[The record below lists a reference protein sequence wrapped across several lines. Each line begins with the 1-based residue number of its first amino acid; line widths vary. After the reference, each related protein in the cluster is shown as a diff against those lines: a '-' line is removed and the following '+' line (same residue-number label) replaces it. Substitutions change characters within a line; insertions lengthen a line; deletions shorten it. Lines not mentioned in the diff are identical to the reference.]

1 MRLEKASL
9 KAVKYACMNFHYAKA
24 VPINPMGF
32 SVFEDG
38 KWVGVITYSLGAN
51 MNIARE
57 FRMASGQVI
66 ELTRVALNGKQSSTS
81 KALSLSLKLI
91 KKKLPLCKIILSYAD
106 KGQGHIG
113 TIYQASN
120 WIYLG
125 DSKSSGIEV
134 FANGRWMHKRQ
145 FDGMSKKPKDAQKRT
160 KPGKYKYIYPLDKA
174 LIPMCKALAKPY
186 PKKEQHAALAHK
198 GEQPD
203 TNREGAFDSTVP
215 L

>member
-9 KAVKYACMNFHYAKA
+9 KAVKYACLNFHYAKA
-24 VPINPMGF
+24 IPINPMGF
-32 SVFEDG
+32 SIFENG
-38 KWVGVITYSLGAN
+38 EWAGVITYSLGAN
-51 MNIARE
+51 MNIAKE
-57 FRMASGQVI
+57 FGLANGQVI

-106 KGQGHIG
+106 KGQSHIG

-125 DSKSSGIEV
+125 DSRSSGVEV

-145 FDGMSKKPKDAQKRT
+145 FDGMAKKPKDTQKRI
-160 KPGKYKYIYPLDKA
+160 KPGKHKYIYPLDKA

-186 PKKEQHAALAHK
+186 PKKEQYAALAHK